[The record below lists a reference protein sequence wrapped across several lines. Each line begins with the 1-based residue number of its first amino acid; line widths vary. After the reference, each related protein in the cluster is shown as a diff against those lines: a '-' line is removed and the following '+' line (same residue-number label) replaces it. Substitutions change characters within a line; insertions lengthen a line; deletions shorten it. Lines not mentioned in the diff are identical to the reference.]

1 MDRVRDEAQPR
12 HMRRL
17 AEEIEGI
24 VQRRTGGQIR
34 GLHVEVD
41 QDRVIITGRAATYYA
56 KQLAQH
62 AAMDAAGHE
71 CLTNEIEV
79 Y

>member
-12 HMRRL
+12 HVRRL